1 MRNRPLFPDPPHFW
15 KVRFA
20 LWAEVLVAVL
30 ALCLLGAACQ
40 PAERAATNI
49 GLHQTLPKAAEDL
62 RFPPRDL
69 CDVGG
74 LDPHQRGTRLLAETS
89 MYCQDGDGYKILSQR
104 YVARLYARRASWLD
118 WHVYSNQLTSEARQY
133 AGGISAVVSD
143 VCHYGAG
150 MSWYQVRVSG
160 TAVFSRPSLGGQRF
174 IVHYSARTR
183 SLHRED
189 CGGHE

>member
-1 MRNRPLFPDPPHFW
+1 MTSRL
-15 KVRFA
+15 A
-20 LWAEVLVAVL
+20 VAVL
-30 ALCLLGAACQ
+30 VLCLLGAACQ

-49 GLHQTLPKAAEDL
+49 GLHQTLPKASVE
-62 RFPPRDL
+62 RRYPPRDL

-89 MYCQDGDGYKILSQR
+89 MSCWDGDGYKILSQR
-104 YVARLYARRASWLD
+104 YVARLYARRAAWLD
-118 WHVYSNQLTSEARQY
+118 WHVYSNELTSEASRY
-133 AGGISAVVSD
+133 GVGLAAVVSD

-150 MSWYQVRVSG
+150 LSWYQVRVSG

-183 SLHRED
+183 SLRRED